1 MSEHALVSPAGRM
14 AGDGEA
20 GRAQCGGERVIMR
33 WLAIVML
40 LAACPGKPPSGP
52 GGGSG
57 SGEPGVA
64 TCEALRGKLE
74 QLYRAEATEREPKR
88 VDEYVADNTAMVLA
102 DCAKQGD
109 VAIRCVDAAASIA
122 EIESKCLVPLDEEGS
137 EGLENRK

>member
-1 MSEHALVSPAGRM
+1 
-14 AGDGEA
+14 
-20 GRAQCGGERVIMR
+20 MR

-40 LAACPGKPPSGP
+40 VAACPGKPPAGP

-57 SGEPGVA
+57 SGGEPRVA

-88 VDEYVADNTAMVLA
+88 VDEYVADNTAMVIA

-109 VAIRCVDAAASIA
+109 VAIRCIDAAASIP
-122 EIESKCLVPLDEEGS
+122 EIESKCVVPLDEDGS
-137 EGLENRK
+137 EGLGNRK